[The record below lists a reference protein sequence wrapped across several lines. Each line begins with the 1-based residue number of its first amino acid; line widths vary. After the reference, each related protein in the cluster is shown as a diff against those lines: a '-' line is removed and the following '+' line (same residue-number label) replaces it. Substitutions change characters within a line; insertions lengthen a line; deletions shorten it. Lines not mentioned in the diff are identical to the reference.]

1 MAIAIEDTEG
11 NTQIYD
17 KAVKVVEQG
26 EQYVVH
32 GPDNTI
38 HAVIPKEDVK
48 KLVTDN

>member
-1 MAIAIEDTEG
+1 MAVAIEDIEG

-17 KAVKVVEQG
+17 TAVKVVEQG

-38 HAVIPKEDVK
+38 QAIIPKEEVK